1 LKEKTQ
7 SWYEVTQKKTLK
19 KSSDQSLEMFYNKM
33 IAKKMVKGVC
43 LVFVCVVV
51 DEKK

>member
-7 SWYEVTQKKTLK
+7 SWYDVTKKKKKK
-19 KSSDQSLEMFYNKM
+19 KSSSQSLEMFYKKM

-43 LVFVCVVV
+43 LVFVFV